1 MGRSVSYASGSI
13 AIAYSHIEPE
23 DEDEDFDF
31 IIEDR
36 REYGKSLWPSLS
48 HCDKWLGRED
58 HALLENDH
66 CYIGVSEYC
75 GLVSTWLVPKEENN
89 LSVAWCN
96 QIKEKFMKSFGTLN
110 RVGQFSNGEPVFESV
125 NNG

>member
-23 DEDEDFDF
+23 DEEFDF

-48 HCDKWLGRED
+48 NCDEWLDKED
-58 HALLENDH
+58 CAILENDH

-96 QIKEKFMKSFGTLN
+96 QIKDKFMKSFSTLN
-110 RVGQFSNGEPVFESV
+110 KVATASNGESFFERIEL
-125 NNG
+125 